1 MEHRERNKARCQQ
14 ELVRERIE
22 QRPQSCPLIKL
33 TREVAINRIRKPGK
47 EQCQQSESIGAIGH
61 KTYEH
66 RNQENAKDGQTIGDI
81 HGVEL
86 GHASDL
92 MRRGIIVTDGELVNE
107 LQVRRDTSY
116 NWTDGLLSQPT
127 AKGYG
132 SMSTLPLLFKKEGLV
147 EKHQVEGMDPSDRYF
162 NRAIL
167 VNRTSAGYSTK
178 VMYEALIVESQ
189 SHSTILA
196 AVKELVEKLQDF
208 GFTRLRTRPNFKG
221 TRYLAEKETWID
233 YPDRS

>member
-1 MEHRERNKARCQQ
+1 ME
-14 ELVRERIE
+14 
-22 QRPQSCPLIKL
+22 
-33 TREVAINRIRKPGK
+33 
-47 EQCQQSESIGAIGH
+47 
-61 KTYEH
+61 YE
-66 RNQENAKDGQTIGDI
+66 
-81 HGVEL
+81 
-86 GHASDL
+86 HASDV
-92 MRRGIIVTDGELVNE
+92 MRRRIIVTDDELVNE
-107 LQVRRDTSY
+107 LQGERDTSY
-116 NWTDGLLSQPT
+116 NQLGRLLSQLM

-132 SMSTLPLLFKKEGLV
+132 CMSTLPLLFKKEGLV
-147 EKHQVEGMDPSDRYF
+147 EKHQVEGVDPSDRYF

-178 VMYEALIVESQ
+178 VMYEALIVESR
-189 SHSTILA
+189 SHTTIIA